1 MVCCHSTK
9 VRASH
14 NQVDS
19 QGDLEVPEEL
29 PMSDMAEAA
38 ELQGVAEVSQSS
50 TVALTR
56 SDRGKHPSITQ
67 RLL

>member
-9 VRASH
+9 VPVSH

-19 QGDLEVPEEL
+19 HSDSMFLNSFPL
-29 PMSDMAEAA
+29 SDMAEAL

-50 TVALTR
+50 TAALKR
-56 SDRGKHPSITQ
+56 SERRKHPSITQ